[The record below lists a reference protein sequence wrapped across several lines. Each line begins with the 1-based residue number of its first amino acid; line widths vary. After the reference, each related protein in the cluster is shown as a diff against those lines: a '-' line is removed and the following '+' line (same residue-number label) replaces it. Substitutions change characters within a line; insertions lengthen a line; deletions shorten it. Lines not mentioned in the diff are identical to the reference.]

1 MANTIKKSDWI
12 SNFTL
17 IGEAQ
22 VNDYTYKIDARSERS
37 SWIYNSINLGIFCG
51 ESSGTVYCEL
61 MGGYSDER
69 ENVIYAHGK
78 DENGRDDFS
87 QQVIVDWDDRFNDEV
102 LDSIGDMSF
111 ITVGLE
117 KTATGKTYY
126 KKFLSAYD
134 AIAYAKEHL
143 ESGMVVNVK
152 GRLQY
157 SIYNDNVQVRKTI
170 QSIVLSSVDDP
181 ANYSARFT
189 QSILIDKD
197 SASLKNIDKDRGV
210 MYVDAR
216 VLDYVK
222 EMSGVEIKGQY
233 PFTKTFEFPM
243 DFTKPDVCKKVM
255 DKVFKVKKN
264 VTQITFDGTFVEGGA
279 TVNATMDDVPDD
291 IKELI
296 DLGIYSEEEALAKC
310 SASGS
315 RERRMVLQK
324 PHIKLV
330 GDDKIP
336 TLQKFD
342 DRYTEDELA
351 IELGGDENV
360 PFDEDSKSDASES
373 SDVDADMAWLDSL

>member
-197 SASLKNIDKDRGV
+197 SSSLKNIDKDKGV

-222 EMSGVEIKGQY
+222 EMNGVEIKGQY
-233 PFTKTFEFPM
+233 PFPKTFEFPM

>member
-1 MANTIKKSDWI
+1 MANTIKKSDWLA
-12 SNFTL
+12 NFTL

-37 SWIYNSINLGIFCG
+37 SWIYNSINLGVFCG
-51 ESSGTVYCEL
+51 ENSGTVYCEL

-126 KKFLSAYD
+126 KRFLSAYD

-197 SASLKNIDKDRGV
+197 SASLKNIDKDKGV

-222 EMSGVEIKGQY
+222 EMNGVEIKGQY
-233 PFTKTFEFPM
+233 PFPKTFEFPM

-310 SASGS
+310 SANGS

-351 IELGGDENV
+351 IELGSDDEL
-360 PFDEDSKSDASES
+360 PFDEDSKSDSSES